1 MGVIKA
7 ICISEEKGTLKKN
20 IDECMLIENF
30 GLENDAHAGSER
42 QVSLLSYEIE
52 NAFFIKNELDLEAG
66 VFGENLLVSGFDF
79 KKKAV
84 GTKLKCGDVVLEI
97 TQIGKEC
104 HTGCNIREKTGDCIM
119 PREGVFAKVVNGG
132 KIKVGDEM
140 SIVKRPYTASV
151 ITASDRCYVGINEDV
166 SGPLLTQMLKDSGY
180 EIISYDLLNDDEE
193 MIYNRLVELAD
204 NERPDV
210 IFTTGGTG
218 FSVRDNVP
226 EATLKAAHKNVPGIS
241 QATRAYSLNITDRAM
256 LSRAESVIR
265 NRTIIINLPGSPKA
279 VKECLEYVVPSLAH
293 GIDILRGEKDG

>member
-1 MGVIKA
+1 MGIIKA

-52 NAFFIKNELDLEAG
+52 NAFFEKNELDLEAG

-79 KKKAV
+79 KKMAI

-151 ITASDRCYVGINEDV
+151 ITASDRCYAGTNEDV
-166 SGPLLTQMLKDSGY
+166 SGPLLMQRLKDSGY

-226 EATLKAAHKNVPGIS
+226 EATLKAAHKNAPGIS
-241 QATRAYSLNITDRAM
+241 QAIRAYSLNITDRAM

-279 VKECLEYVVPSLAH
+279 VKECLEYVVPTLAH

>member
-1 MGVIKA
+1 MGIIKA

-52 NAFFIKNELDLEAG
+52 NAFFEKNELDLEAG

-79 KKKAV
+79 KKMAI

-166 SGPLLTQMLKDSGY
+166 SGPLLTQMLEENGY

-218 FSVRDNVP
+218 FSIRDNVP
-226 EATLKAAHKNVPGIS
+226 EATLKAAHKNAPGIS
-241 QATRAYSLNITDRAM
+241 QAIRAYSLNITDRAM

-279 VKECLEYVVPSLAH
+279 VKECLEYVVPTLAH

>member
-52 NAFFIKNELDLEAG
+52 NAFFEKNKLDLEAG

-79 KKKAV
+79 KKMAI

-151 ITASDRCYVGINEDV
+151 ITASDRCYAGTNEDV

-180 EIISYDLLNDDEE
+180 EIISYDLLNDDEK

-226 EATLKAAHKNVPGIS
+226 EATLKAAHKNAPGIS
-241 QATRAYSLNITDRAM
+241 QAIRAYSLNITDRAM

-279 VKECLEYVVPSLAH
+279 VKECLEYVVPTLAH

>member
-79 KKKAV
+79 KKMAI

-226 EATLKAAHKNVPGIS
+226 EATLKAAHKNAPGIS
-241 QATRAYSLNITDRAM
+241 QAIRAYSLNITDRAM

-279 VKECLEYVVPSLAH
+279 VKECLEYVVPTLAH

>member
-241 QATRAYSLNITDRAM
+241 QAIRAYSLNITDRAM